1 MPKPTKTTLFKA
13 LDPQPE
19 TAMDKTTRVVR
30 EIIDEEAQQRQVKIA
45 RLRTARLEREAN
57 TPTDSASATKKKHA
71 SKAVKKG

>member
-57 TPTDSASATKKKHA
+57 TPTDAASATKKTRA
-71 SKAVKKG
+71 SKAVKKE

>member
-1 MPKPTKTTLFKA
+1 MPKPTKTSLFKA

-57 TPTDSASATKKKHA
+57 TPTDAASATKKKNA

>member
-1 MPKPTKTTLFKA
+1 MAKLTKTTLFKA

-57 TPTDSASATKKKHA
+57 TPTDAPPAKKKKDV
-71 SKAVKKG
+71 SKAVTRG

>member
-13 LDPQPE
+13 LDLQPE

-57 TPTDSASATKKKHA
+57 TPTDAASAPKKKHT